1 MFNIKENSIQN
12 NPKSSSKTISKLN
25 WNTNEKDSTLLESM
39 SLSDEMNSKL
49 TSISAGQPKESVSL
63 KFDKL
68 DNDKTNCSNVDNN
81 NNKSICNSIKSNRLD
96 LKAMLDYSEPK
107 VYKQPSKTS

>member
-25 WNTNEKDSTLLESM
+25 RNTNEKDSTLLESM
-39 SLSDEMNSKL
+39 SHSDEMNSKL

-63 KFDKL
+63 RFVKL

-81 NNKSICNSIKSNRLD
+81 TSICNSIKSNRLD